1 MDVVTDSGHRV
12 SYSNVTP
19 DVAGFILDE
28 VLVRKNYKLD
38 GLLGQF
44 KNGKAPL
51 PGHPDDRG
59 SPLLQE
65 AGEVRPAQLRR
76 HRPRVHRRL
85 PRPRRVQGPG
95 EGPRHDP

>member
-1 MDVVTDSGHRV
+1 MKVEITPTGCIGYCKAEPIMDVVTDSGHRV

-44 KNGKAPL
+44 KNGKDAAA
-51 PGHPDDRG
+51 GHPDDRG
-59 SPLLQE
+59 APLLQ
-65 AGEVRPAQLRR
+65 ASR
-76 HRPRVHRRL
+76 
-85 PRPRRVQGPG
+85 
-95 EGPRHDP
+95 